1 MDIDFWHQRWAERRL
16 GFHQV
21 KVNSRLKKFW
31 RAFAAEAEPGATVL
45 APLCGKSLDLLWLA
59 RAGHHVIGVEVSA
72 VACRD
77 FFAENGLRYAI
88 ETGARGMRRYVGG
101 GGDGDDGGDDTHP
114 RHPRVP
120 LSGGGD
126 THPRHPRVPLSG
138 GGDTHPRHPRVL
150 LSEGVDTH
158 PRHPRVLL
166 SGGDDTHPRH
176 PRVPLSGG
184 DGGDGDGDS
193 DGGGDGDAG
202 VDIELWCGD
211 WFDLRPGDLERA
223 RLVYDRAALIALP
236 QAMRG
241 DYAAHLAALLQPRAQ
256 VFLISMDY
264 DERKMKGP
272 PFSVP
277 EAEVRRLFAADFAID
292 IITQSSGPDIVGNLA
307 DRGLDSL
314 NEKVYRL
321 RRL

>member
-77 FFAENGLRYAI
+77 FFAENGLRYEVI
-88 ETGARGMRRYVGG
+88 DGARFARYVG
-101 GGDGDDGGDDTHP
+101 DGGD
-114 RHPRVP
+114 
-120 LSGGGD
+120 
-126 THPRHPRVPLSG
+126 
-138 GGDTHPRHPRVL
+138 
-150 LSEGVDTH
+150 DTH

-166 SGGDDTHPRH
+166 SGGD
-176 PRVPLSGG
+176 G
-184 DGGDGDGDS
+184 DDGDGNIES
-193 DGGGDGDAG
+193 TGI
-202 VDIELWCGD
+202 DIELWCGD

-236 QAMRG
+236 QPMRG

-264 DERKMKGP
+264 DERQMKGP

>member
-88 ETGARGMRRYVGG
+88 ETGARGMRRYVG
-101 GGDGDDGGDDTHP
+101 DDGDTHP

-138 GGDTHPRHPRVL
+138 G
-150 LSEGVDTH
+150 
-158 PRHPRVLL
+158 
-166 SGGDDTHPRH
+166 
-176 PRVPLSGG
+176 
-184 DGGDGDGDS
+184 DGGVGDGDS

-202 VDIELWCGD
+202 IDIELWCGD
-211 WFDLRPGDLERA
+211 WFDLRPGDLDGV

-236 QAMRG
+236 QPMRG

-264 DERKMKGP
+264 DERQMKGP